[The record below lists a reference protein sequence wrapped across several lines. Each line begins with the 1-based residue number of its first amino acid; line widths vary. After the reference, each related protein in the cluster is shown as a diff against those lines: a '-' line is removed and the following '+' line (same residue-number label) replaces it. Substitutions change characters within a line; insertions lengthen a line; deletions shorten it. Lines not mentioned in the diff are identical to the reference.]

1 MTLRFRFLSPLLGL
15 ALLGCPLP
23 AQEHP
28 PWEFAKDYT
37 REELLRSP
45 AAAGR
50 FVEQFCDGEAE
61 FFRRARDPK
70 SGLTFDGWDLDPATG
85 QPLKP
90 RLFSAASKECLDLA
104 LLTKALEG
112 DPLMARVVS
121 PNQPEKAPLEA
132 LRLLGLKIV
141 SYEAYL
147 RDYPGFAGYL
157 PWFDSGERA
166 SPMGGWAKA
175 FPTLDLGEMLW
186 ALKLAEHAL
195 RQNGACPQLAD
206 RYHAF
211 NERLASKAREAMF
224 HSVLGGVRGRVEVS
238 DPLSPRATY
247 SGDGLMTGEHGVHE
261 GQMIVLY
268 MSLYGGLTADESA
281 QVWKDIAMKRVEH
294 KDGTT
299 WQGFWGS
306 PHEEWAYLFLPY
318 RDLPEYRQLFRIREK
333 IRSLNAS
340 DRGYPGFGA
349 SAHDP
354 SGQGYL
360 SACGIE
366 GVGSQPVERQDVY
379 TPYGAFPILLEF
391 SGRSTDNAGLVWLH
405 NMLLG
410 YRMQGPFGAA
420 ESGDNAGTTVPPIKT
435 IDASFTTLLALT
447 GGLETE
453 CAAMLKADGKYDQFV
468 AIVKGEYEE
477 TFAGQPLRE
486 PASFGLPRAP
496 AGLAR

>member
-1 MTLRFRFLSPLLGL
+1 MLTSPLK
-15 ALLGCPLP
+15 

-28 PWEFAKDYT
+28 PWEFARDYS
-37 REELLRSP
+37 REQLMSSP

-50 FVEQFCDGEAE
+50 FVEQFCEAE
-61 FFRRARDPK
+61 SKFFEAARDPK
-70 SGLTFDGWDLDPATG
+70 SGLTYDGWDLDPTSG
-85 QPLKP
+85 QPVKP
-90 RLFSAASKECLDLA
+90 RMFSAASKECLDLA
-104 LLTKALEG
+104 LLTKALQG
-112 DPLMARVVS
+112 DPLIARVVM
-121 PNQPEKAPLEA
+121 PARPEKAKDEA
-132 LRLLGLKIV
+132 LRLLTLKIA

-147 RDYPGFAGYL
+147 NDYPGFAGYM

-166 SPMGGWAKA
+166 APMGGWAKA

-195 RQNGACPQLAD
+195 RENGTSPPLTD
-206 RYHAF
+206 RYHRF

-224 HSVLGGVRGRVEVS
+224 HPGRVGVRGRVEVS
-238 DPLSPRATY
+238 NPLSPEATY

-268 MSLYGGLTADESA
+268 MSLYGGLSSEESA
-281 QVWKDIAMKRVEH
+281 RVWKDISMKRVEH
-294 KDGTT
+294 ELGTT
-299 WQGFWGS
+299 WEGFWGS
-306 PHEEWAYLFLPY
+306 PHEEWAYLFLPF
-318 RDLPEYRQLFRIREK
+318 RDLPEYRKLFRIREK
-333 IRSLNAS
+333 IRSHNAR

-354 SGQGYL
+354 SGKGYL

-379 TPYGAFPILLEF
+379 TPYGAFPMLLEF
-391 SGRSTDNAGLVWLH
+391 SGRYTDNVGLAWLH

-420 ESGDNAGTTVPPIKT
+420 ESGDNLGTMVPPIKT
-435 IDASFTTLLALT
+435 IDASFTTLLALS

-453 CAAMLKADGKYDQFV
+453 CAAMLEADGKYDQFLS
-468 AIVKGEYEE
+468 IVKGEYDE
-477 TFAGQPLRE
+477 TFGGRPLRE
-486 PASFGLPRAP
+486 PAAFAFPRGPAKAP
-496 AGLAR
+496 